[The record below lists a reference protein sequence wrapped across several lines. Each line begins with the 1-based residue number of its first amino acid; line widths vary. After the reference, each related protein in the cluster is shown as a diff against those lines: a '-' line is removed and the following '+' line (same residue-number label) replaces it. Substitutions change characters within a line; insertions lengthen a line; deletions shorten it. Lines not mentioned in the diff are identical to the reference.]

1 MGKLDGKVAIVT
13 GASMGMGAADAAILA
28 SEGAHVIV
36 ADIVDAEGKAVA
48 EAIGG
53 SYYHLDV
60 ADEDN
65 WSTLVADVVAKH
77 GNIDIL
83 INNAGILTIASV
95 TGTDLAEWNR
105 VLAIN
110 LTGPFL
116 GIRAVA
122 ESMKAAGGG
131 VIVNVSSTA
140 GITAYSSMA
149 AYVSSKWGVR
159 GLTKAAA
166 LDLGHDN
173 IRVVSVHPGGIRT
186 PMTAG
191 MENGEMFAAQP
202 IPRIG
207 EADEVAKLVLYLV
220 ADATFSTGTEF
231 IIDGGTTVGQ
241 VVQF

>member
-13 GASMGMGAADAAILA
+13 GGAMGIGAADAAILA

-36 ADIVDAEGKAVA
+36 ADVVEAEGKAIA

-60 ADEDN
+60 SDEDN
-65 WSTLVADVVAKH
+65 WRAVVADVIKKH
-77 GNIDIL
+77 GNIHIL
-83 INNAGILTIASV
+83 VNNAGVLSMGSV
-95 TGTDLAEWNR
+95 TSTDLAEWNR
-105 VLAIN
+105 VLGIN

-116 GIRAVA
+116 GIRCVA
-122 ESMKAAGGG
+122 DSMKAAGGG

-140 GITAYSSMA
+140 GITAYMNMA
-149 AYVSSKWGVR
+149 AYVSSKWGLR
-159 GLTKAAA
+159 GLTKVAA

-191 MENGEMFAAQP
+191 MENLDMFGAQP

-207 EADEVAKLVLYLV
+207 EPDEVAKLILYLV
-220 ADATFSTGTEF
+220 ADASFSTGTEF
-231 IIDGGTTVGQ
+231 IVDGGTTVGQ
-241 VVQF
+241 VVSF

>member
-13 GASMGMGAADAAILA
+13 GAAMGMGAADAAILA

-36 ADIVDAEGKAVA
+36 ADIVDKEGTAVA

-53 SYYHLDV
+53 TYHHLDV
-60 ADEDN
+60 SDEEN
-65 WSTLVADVVAKH
+65 WRTLVADVVATH

-83 INNAGILTIASV
+83 VNNAGILTIASV
-95 TGTDLAEWNR
+95 TSTDLAEWNR
-105 VLAIN
+105 VMGIN

-131 VIVNVSSTA
+131 VIINVSSTA
-140 GITAYSSMA
+140 GITAYSNMA

-191 MENGEMFAAQP
+191 MESGEMFATQP

-207 EADEVAKLVLYLV
+207 EADEVAKLILYLV

-231 IIDGGTTVGQ
+231 VVDGGTTVGQ
-241 VVQF
+241 VISF